1 MSALLQRLSD
11 AARSGVFRVGDGRA
25 VTAAL
30 RGAELDCVSIAL
42 PAGKEAMLERIAQVL
57 AFPAWFGGNWD
68 ALEDC
73 LGDLSWRNAEGTVL
87 VFEQFTPG
95 DELGILVDILRASA
109 EGWAQRGRPFYA
121 LFVDPQRR
129 LALPELGA

>member
-42 PAGKEAMLERIAQVL
+42 PAGKEAMLGRIAQVL

-95 DELGILVDILRASA
+95 DELGTLVDILRASA
-109 EGWAQRGRPFYA
+109 EGWALRGQPFYA
-121 LFVDPQRR
+121 LFVDPQQR
-129 LALPELGA
+129 LGLPELDA